1 MCSYCL
7 LQNRIQTSVI
17 LRTPSYETKPA
28 PIIAHDYLRHVEE
41 MGPRLDDCASRSYTR
56 DNPVMAS
63 SSSSEVPS
71 CTSRRRPRTTR
82 TTDMHEDSPV
92 VRRMEDG
99 TLTSPFLSS
108 IKTTYTTTPK
118 GSIAYSRGG
127 RLSSQQHQQE
137 QQQQSRTAFKSTV
150 VANEQ
155 ESSPLLMQPHSSSL
169 LEHERQEHEQL
180 VPPPRRRLFPGSSSS
195 SFASSST
202 NQLSQQHHPPSPWL
216 ILAWFVH
223 FISSILVLTY
233 GTYANP
239 GDR

>member
-1 MCSYCL
+1 
-7 LQNRIQTSVI
+7 VI

-28 PIIAHDYLRHVEE
+28 PIIAHDYLWHVEE

-56 DNPVMAS
+56 DNPVMTS
-63 SSSSEVPS
+63 SSSLEVPS

-127 RLSSQQHQQE
+127 RLSLQQQQE

-150 VANEQ
+150 VVNEQ

-169 LEHERQEHEQL
+169 LENERQQLEQL